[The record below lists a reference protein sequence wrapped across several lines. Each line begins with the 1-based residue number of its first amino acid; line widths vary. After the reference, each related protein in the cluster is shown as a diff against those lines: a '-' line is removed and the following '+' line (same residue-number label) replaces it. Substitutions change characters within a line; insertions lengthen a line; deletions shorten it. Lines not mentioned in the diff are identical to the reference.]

1 MNGYSI
7 FNDAKCSIEDR
18 KQNFFKFQ
26 QLIKYFEASRT
37 IVILKIMTR
46 KSKGLSYKSIKH
58 PATSDSKLEYF
69 NSLKLP
75 VKFNGSFLIT
85 NIVFTPKRLRNFYII
100 FEIKSWLFYS
110 DIGFTSRKS
119 LFGAAK
125 LNKNPYPHKCS
136 YPGCGIS
143 FDVCVNF
150 SLLSGGFGKNVIMFG
165 ASLSSSAQFS
175 ILGKGQQKD

>member
-58 PATSDSKLEYF
+58 PATS
-69 NSLKLP
+69 
-75 VKFNGSFLIT
+75 I
-85 NIVFTPKRLRNFYII
+85 RN
-100 FEIKSWLFYS
+100 
-110 DIGFTSRKS
+110 
-119 LFGAAK
+119 
-125 LNKNPYPHKCS
+125 
-136 YPGCGIS
+136 
-143 FDVCVNF
+143 
-150 SLLSGGFGKNVIMFG
+150 
-165 ASLSSSAQFS
+165 
-175 ILGKGQQKD
+175 